1 MNYLKLYKELSTGN
15 NFIFFKLN
23 IFYSFN
29 MITYVTTSSGLYG
42 SLLLISRNK
51 IIREILRS
59 CDKKYH
65 FYE

>member
-1 MNYLKLYKELSTGN
+1 
-15 NFIFFKLN
+15 
-23 IFYSFN
+23 